1 MDSRHLNVDD
11 YVDSSPLTQKPKSET
26 ITMKRVLLV
35 DDNNDARRALRLVL
49 ESQGLECIESI
60 NGSVALE
67 WLDAEQADLIVTDNQ
82 MPVLTG
88 LEFIERYSSE
98 TTNPLPPIIFLSG
111 NLDESAKARARQ
123 AGAYAILNKPCNFSE
138 FISIVSL
145 ALEQS

>member
-1 MDSRHLNVDD
+1 MDQ
-11 YVDSSPLTQKPKSET
+11 SPLPET

-60 NGSVALE
+60 NGSAALE
-67 WLDAEQADLIVTDNQ
+67 WLDAETADLIVTDNQ

-88 LEFIERYSSE
+88 LEFIERFSSQS
-98 TTNPLPPIIFLSG
+98 TSPLPPIIFLSG
-111 NLDESAKARARQ
+111 NLDESAKARARL
-123 AGAYAILNKPCNFSE
+123 AGAYAILHKPCNFSE

-145 ALEQS
+145 ALEQPS

>member
-1 MDSRHLNVDD
+1 
-11 YVDSSPLTQKPKSET
+11 
-26 ITMKRVLLV
+26 MKRVLLV

-60 NGSVALE
+60 NGSAALE
-67 WLDAEQADLIVTDNQ
+67 WLGTEKADLIVTDNQ

-88 LEFIERYSSE
+88 LEFIERFSAQS
-98 TTNPLPPIIFLSG
+98 TSPLPPIIFLSG
-111 NLDESAKARARQ
+111 NLDEAAKSRARH